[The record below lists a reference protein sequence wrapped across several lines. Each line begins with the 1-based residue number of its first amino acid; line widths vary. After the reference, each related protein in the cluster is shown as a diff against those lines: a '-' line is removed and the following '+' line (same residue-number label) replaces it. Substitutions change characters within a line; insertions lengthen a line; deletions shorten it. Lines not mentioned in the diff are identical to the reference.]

1 MQTHAGF
8 LIAKAAEFSFFQI
21 PLSIYCI
28 AGMIKK
34 PGVY

>member
-1 MQTHAGF
+1 MQAHVGF
-8 LIAKAAEFSFFQI
+8 LIAKAAGFSYFRI